1 MESDYDKNI
10 ARVKEIVARLE
21 SDEAVSLEE
30 YKRLAAEAKA
40 LLEECRSQLT
50 KIEEETV
57 ALLSPNA

>member
-40 LLEECRSQLT
+40 LLEECRGQLT
-50 KIEEETV
+50 KIEEETI